1 MQLYVISPVWHLY
14 ATYINFNIF
23 TVASYFPVKRNY
35 LLTLYAMS
43 LVKYIYVHWFGQ
55 LLQPNVE
62 DIAYRYRL
70 GHLGIRD

>member
-43 LVKYIYVHWFGQ
+43 LVKYICTLIWTTTTYCK
-55 LLQPNVE
+55 LNVL
-62 DIAYRYRL
+62 AMTV
-70 GHLGIRD
+70 

>member
-43 LVKYIYVHWFGQ
+43 LVKYIYVH
-55 LLQPNVE
+55 
-62 DIAYRYRL
+62 
-70 GHLGIRD
+70 